1 LLRDQLSHDY
11 RAIRLDNEGEF
22 ATVLD
27 FVSKFQP
34 ALVNR
39 VKLHLKDTP
48 IFEEYGLNT
57 EIEKALRSK
66 VWLKSG
72 GYIVINQ
79 TEALVAIDVNT
90 GKFVGKSNR
99 LEDTIVR
106 TNVDAVHEIVR
117 QIRLRNLG
125 GIIVVDF
132 IDMEEKKNR
141 QRVMAA
147 LEEAVRADRVPSK
160 ILQFN
165 DFGLVAITRK
175 RTQPSLERTLSRP
188 CTYCSGSGWS
198 KSPETICYD
207 IQQEIK
213 KMAHML
219 DSKEVT
225 VRVNPE
231 IAKALKSGEFVSLNE
246 IEDWTKKDI
255 IVKSDPLL
263 HEEHFDI
270 F

>member
-1 LLRDQLSHDY
+1 M
-11 RAIRLDNEGEF
+11 
-22 ATVLD
+22 
-27 FVSKFQP
+27 P
-34 ALVNR
+34 
-39 VKLHLKDTP
+39 
-48 IFEEYGLNT
+48 
-57 EIEKALRSK
+57 
-66 VWLKSG
+66 
-72 GYIVINQ
+72 
-79 TEALVAIDVNT
+79 
-90 GKFVGKSNR
+90 
-99 LEDTIVR
+99 
-106 TNVDAVHEIVR
+106 
-117 QIRLRNLG
+117 LG
-125 GIIVVDF
+125 
-132 IDMEEKKNR
+132 

-165 DFGLVAITRK
+165 DFGLGAITPK
-175 RTQPSLERTLSRP
+175 RTQPSLERTLCRP

-213 KMAHML
+213 KMAHL
-219 DSKEVT
+219 FDSKEIT

-231 IAKALKSGEFVSLNE
+231 IAKALKSGEFVSLND

-255 IVKSDPLL
+255 TVKSDPLL

>member
-1 LLRDQLSHDY
+1 
-11 RAIRLDNEGEF
+11 
-22 ATVLD
+22 
-27 FVSKFQP
+27 
-34 ALVNR
+34 
-39 VKLHLKDTP
+39 
-48 IFEEYGLNT
+48 
-57 EIEKALRSK
+57 
-66 VWLKSG
+66 
-72 GYIVINQ
+72 
-79 TEALVAIDVNT
+79 
-90 GKFVGKSNR
+90 

-147 LEEAVRADRVPSK
+147 LEEAIRADRSPSK

-175 RTQPSLERTLSRP
+175 RTQPSLERTLCRP
-188 CTYCSGSGWS
+188 CPGCNGSGWA
-198 KSPETICYD
+198 KSPETISYE
-207 IQQEIK
+207 IQQEIR
-213 KMAHML
+213 KMAHL
-219 DSKEVT
+219 LEGKEIT

-231 IAKALKSGEFVSLNE
+231 IAKALKSGDYISINE
-246 IEDWTKKDI
+246 LEDLTKKDI

-263 HEEHFDI
+263 QPEHFDI

>member
-1 LLRDQLSHDY
+1 
-11 RAIRLDNEGEF
+11 
-22 ATVLD
+22 
-27 FVSKFQP
+27 
-34 ALVNR
+34 
-39 VKLHLKDTP
+39 
-48 IFEEYGLNT
+48 
-57 EIEKALRSK
+57 
-66 VWLKSG
+66 
-72 GYIVINQ
+72 
-79 TEALVAIDVNT
+79 
-90 GKFVGKSNR
+90 GKSNR

-165 DFGLVAITRK
+165 DFGLVAITRT
-175 RTQPSLERTLSRP
+175 RTQPSLERTLCRP
-188 CTYCSGSGWS
+188 CSYCSGSGWA

-213 KMAHML
+213 KMAHL
-219 DSKEVT
+219 FDAKEIT

-255 IVKSDPLL
+255 IVKSDPRW
-263 HEEHFDI
+263 HECHFDI
-270 F
+270 FGAAKGSALKEKAPFDVAIIGTGRGGYVAAIRAGKLGLKPAVIEKDTRYGGTCLLRGCIPTKALLRDAH

>member
-1 LLRDQLSHDY
+1 
-11 RAIRLDNEGEF
+11 
-22 ATVLD
+22 VLD

-57 EIEKALRSK
+57 EIEKALRPK

-125 GIIVVDF
+125 GSVG
-132 IDMEEKKNR
+132 N
-141 QRVMAA
+141 
-147 LEEAVRADRVPSK
+147 
-160 ILQFN
+160 
-165 DFGLVAITRK
+165 
-175 RTQPSLERTLSRP
+175 ERTTATDR
-188 CTYCSGSGWS
+188 
-198 KSPETICYD
+198 
-207 IQQEIK
+207 
-213 KMAHML
+213 
-219 DSKEVT
+219 EV
-225 VRVNPE
+225 
-231 IAKALKSGEFVSLNE
+231 
-246 IEDWTKKDI
+246 
-255 IVKSDPLL
+255 
-263 HEEHFDI
+263 
-270 F
+270 

>member
-1 LLRDQLSHDY
+1 
-11 RAIRLDNEGEF
+11 
-22 ATVLD
+22 
-27 FVSKFQP
+27 
-34 ALVNR
+34 
-39 VKLHLKDTP
+39 
-48 IFEEYGLNT
+48 
-57 EIEKALRSK
+57 
-66 VWLKSG
+66 
-72 GYIVINQ
+72 
-79 TEALVAIDVNT
+79 
-90 GKFVGKSNR
+90 

-147 LEEAVRADRVPSK
+147 LEEAIRADRSPSK

-175 RTQPSLERTLSRP
+175 RTQPSLERTICRP
-188 CTYCSGSGWS
+188 CPTCSGSGWS
-198 KSPETICYD
+198 KSPETVSYE

-213 KMAHML
+213 KMTHL
-219 DSKEVT
+219 LEGKEIT

-231 IAKALKSGEFVSLNE
+231 IAKALKSGEYVSINDL
-246 IEDWTKKDI
+246 EDWTKKDI
-255 IVKSDPLL
+255 VVKSDPLL
-263 HEEHFDI
+263 QPEQFDI